1 MREEK
6 NRKRA
11 RAFEQAMLVY
21 CQRKGINPR
30 DEGLYTILIDM
41 LTDALHFAHLYNQDD
56 LNLIVQSEVAEGH
69 FREETRDETED

>member
-6 NRKRA
+6 NRERA

-21 CQRKGINPR
+21 CQRKGLNPTE
-30 DEGLYTILIDM
+30 EGLYTILIDM
-41 LTDALHFAHLYNQDD
+41 LTDALHFAHLHNQDD
-56 LNLIVQSEVAEGH
+56 LNLIVQSEVAEDH